1 MRVIL
6 AFLCFMLV
14 SVSAWALTPAMI
26 GAVSHAGCPTHG
38 TDWSTWNGTNN
49 GVMVED
55 YLGTQQWNTG
65 TYANLTDD
73 TALHAYTTTTDSGT
87 NYRLETAIVTMD
99 ANCKTLT
106 RGTPTVLK
114 TWSAVASL
122 PSMAK
127 MSATRFLVVA
137 SVTGANA
144 LEAYLVDNTG
154 ALIDSDTLANQI
166 TNGGSG
172 FEIASHSSTIA
183 VVGFRRQSDSDLG
196 AVAIDITGDNIVFG
210 TPVELKDLVSVSQSG
225 PSVVAVTSTRG
236 MMIDANAATRYTLS
250 GTTISYGAEIAP
262 DSLASIWAGSGTYR
276 GILIAANTVLI
287 TYKPAYGGA
296 SGKLRASVVTD
307 DGTTMSRAAQLYITS
322 AYGTVALKSR
332 HSTEVR
338 QYSAGVNNGLYL
350 VAFEDTNN
358 DCAVN
363 MISWSGSAIALE
375 RETTLGTSVVFC
387 EHVLAHKFDNGLV
400 AAHWQDDVYWD
411 WQVLSP

>member
-1 MRVIL
+1 MRLIL
-6 AFLCFMLV
+6 ALLCFMMV
-14 SVSAWALTPAMI
+14 SSPAWAITPAMI
-26 GAVSHAGCPTHG
+26 GAISHAGCPTHG
-38 TDWSTWNGTNN
+38 TDWSTWDGTNN
-49 GVMVED
+49 GDMVED
-55 YLGTQQWNTG
+55 YLGTQQWNAG

-73 TALHAYTTTTDSGT
+73 TALHAYTTTTDGGT
-87 NYRLETAIVTMD
+87 NYRLETAVVTMD
-99 ANCKTLT
+99 ADCKTLV
-106 RGTPTVLK
+106 RGTPTTLT
-114 TWSAVASL
+114 TWSAVGSL
-122 PSMAK
+122 PTIAK

-137 SVTGANA
+137 SVTGVNA

-154 ALIDSDTLANQI
+154 VLIDSDTLASQI
-166 TNGGSG
+166 SNGGGG

-210 TPVELKDLVSVSQSG
+210 SPVELKDLVTVGQSG

-262 DSLASIWAGSGTYR
+262 DSLASVWAGSGTYR
-276 GILIAANTVLI
+276 GILIAADTVLI

-307 DGTTMSRAAQLYITS
+307 DGTTMARAAQLYITS
-322 AYGTVALKSR
+322 AFGTVALKSR
-332 HSTEVR
+332 HVTEVR
-338 QYSAGVNNGLYL
+338 TYSAGVNNGLYL
-350 VAFEDTNN
+350 VAFKDVNN

-363 MISWSGSAIALE
+363 MISWSGSAIVLE

-387 EHVLAHKFDNGLV
+387 EHLLVHKFDNGLV

-411 WQVLSP
+411 WMVLSP